1 MEFPLQLF
9 NVMIP
14 ARKRIRLIFVSVYF
28 ECSAYVQPSSFSL
41 LRAAWPAFVN
51 ETSVEKTVCIR
62 EMLFFLTKESRA
74 TNITPQSHRV
84 TREQRAQAL
93 GKYPNFRGCTIWFT
107 GLSGSGK
114 TTISFALEKV
124 LCSVG
129 LPAYGLD
136 GDNMRH
142 GICKNLGFSEE
153 DREENIRRVA
163 EVAKLFADLG
173 IIALASF
180 ISPFE
185 RDRRR
190 ARKIHEDSGLIFI
203 ECFIDTPLEVCERRD
218 PKGLYEKARVG
229 KILDFTGIDSA
240 YEVPENPELILHA
253 AEETVIQ
260 CVQRVLQYLH
270 ERGIF
275 PDEALMRLG
284 AKVRE
289 LFVDES
295 ERLRLEASLSQMPTL
310 SLEKIDL
317 QWLQVLSEGWA
328 TPLSG
333 FMTETQYL
341 QTLHFNQLIEENTI
355 SQSIP
360 IVLPV
365 TNEEKAKLENAELIA
380 LCYNGHTMAIL
391 LKPEFYPHRKEER
404 CARQFGTCHLG
415 HPTVKMIMQAGDWL
429 VGGEVKTLK
438 PIKWN
443 DGLDQYR
450 LTPMEI
456 RQRLVEMDADAVFA
470 FQLRNPIHNG
480 HALLMNDTKR
490 TLISRGYKRPVLLL
504 HPLGGW
510 TKDDDV
516 PLAVRM
522 KQHQTL
528 LEEGVLDPESTLLAI
543 FPSPMLYA
551 GPTEVMWHARARMA
565 AGIHFYIVGRDPAGI
580 QHPDTGDYLYDPTH
594 GSKILSMTP
603 GLGDVEILPFK
614 VAAYNKLTQ
623 QMDYFDPSRK
633 DEFDF
638 ISGSRMRKIAREG
651 AQPPDGFMAPK
662 AWEVLANYYRSL
674 QNTVQ

>member
-14 ARKRIRLIFVSVYF
+14 ARKRIRL
-28 ECSAYVQPSSFSL
+28 
-41 LRAAWPAFVN
+41 
-51 ETSVEKTVCIR
+51 
-62 EMLFFLTKESRA
+62 ESRA

-284 AKVRE
+284 GKVRE

-295 ERLRLEASLSQMPTL
+295 ERLRLEASLSQMPKL

-341 QTLHFNQLIEENTI
+341 QT
-355 SQSIP
+355 QSIP

-365 TNEEKAKLENAELIA
+365 TSEEKAKLENADLIA
-380 LCYNGHTMAIL
+380 LCYDGHTMAIL

-456 RQRLVEMDADAVFA
+456 RQRLVEMGADAIFA

-614 VAAYNKLTQ
+614 VAAYNKRTQ

-633 DEFDF
+633 EEFDF

>member
-14 ARKRIRLIFVSVYF
+14 ARKRIRLRNSPTRVSNYLKKEIIITNNLVR
-28 ECSAYVQPSSFSL
+28 SG
-41 LRAAWPAFVN
+41 
-51 ETSVEKTVCIR
+51 I
-62 EMLFFLTKESRA
+62 ESRA

-284 AKVRE
+284 GKVRE

-295 ERLRLEASLSQMPTL
+295 ERLRLEASLSQMPKL

-365 TNEEKAKLENAELIA
+365 TSEEKAKLENADLIA
-380 LCYNGHTMAIL
+380 LCYDGHTMAIL

-456 RQRLVEMDADAVFA
+456 RQRLVEMGADAIFA

-614 VAAYNKLTQ
+614 VAAYNKRTQ

>member
-14 ARKRIRLIFVSVYF
+14 ARKRIRL
-28 ECSAYVQPSSFSL
+28 
-41 LRAAWPAFVN
+41 
-51 ETSVEKTVCIR
+51 
-62 EMLFFLTKESRA
+62 ESRA

-310 SLEKIDL
+310 SLEK
-317 QWLQVLSEGWA
+317 VLSEGWA

>member
-14 ARKRIRLIFVSVYF
+14 ARKRIRL
-28 ECSAYVQPSSFSL
+28 
-41 LRAAWPAFVN
+41 
-51 ETSVEKTVCIR
+51 
-62 EMLFFLTKESRA
+62 ESRA

-295 ERLRLEASLSQMPTL
+295 ERLRLEASLSQMPKL
-310 SLEKIDL
+310 SLEK
-317 QWLQVLSEGWA
+317 VLSEGWA
-328 TPLSG
+328 TPLAG

-341 QTLHFNQLIEENTI
+341 QTLHFNQLIEESTI

-365 TNEEKAKLENAELIA
+365 SNEEKAKLENADLIA

-415 HPTVKMIMQAGDWL
+415 HPTVKMIMQSGDWL

-456 RQRLVEMDADAVFA
+456 RQRLVEMGADAVFA

-516 PLAVRM
+516 PLSVRM

>member
-14 ARKRIRLIFVSVYF
+14 ARKRIRL
-28 ECSAYVQPSSFSL
+28 
-41 LRAAWPAFVN
+41 
-51 ETSVEKTVCIR
+51 
-62 EMLFFLTKESRA
+62 ESRA

-284 AKVRE
+284 GKVRE

-295 ERLRLEASLSQMPTL
+295 ERLRLEASLSQMPKL

-328 TPLSG
+328 TPLS
-333 FMTETQYL
+333 
-341 QTLHFNQLIEENTI
+341 ENTI

-365 TNEEKAKLENAELIA
+365 TSEEKAKLENADLIA
-380 LCYNGHTMAIL
+380 LCYDGHTMAIL

-456 RQRLVEMDADAVFA
+456 RQRLVEMGADAIFA

-614 VAAYNKLTQ
+614 VAAYNKRTQ

-633 DEFDF
+633 EEFDF

>member
-14 ARKRIRLIFVSVYF
+14 ARKRIRL
-28 ECSAYVQPSSFSL
+28 
-41 LRAAWPAFVN
+41 
-51 ETSVEKTVCIR
+51 
-62 EMLFFLTKESRA
+62 ESRA

-295 ERLRLEASLSQMPTL
+295 ERLRLEASLSQMPKL

-328 TPLSG
+328 TPLAG

-341 QTLHFNQLIEENTI
+341 QTLHFNQLIEESTI

-365 TNEEKAKLENAELIA
+365 SNEGKAKLENADLIA

-415 HPTVKMIMQAGDWL
+415 HPTVKMIMQSGDWL

-456 RQRLVEMDADAVFA
+456 RQRLVEMGADAVFA

-516 PLAVRM
+516 PLSVRM